1 MAFFAG
7 CESKSGAERVERGEE
22 PPDFSNPEVFEKI
35 LGEAEFR
42 DTLAE
47 RGPVGEKLLCAFYSE
62 APYTG
67 WAKEMYRNGKVRML
81 LHYKDG
87 RMEGPHTTWHDN
99 GEKKHE
105 GAYKRGAQEGLW
117 TVWDED
123 GNKIGET
130 RYKNGVEVDQ

>member
-1 MAFFAG
+1 
-7 CESKSGAERVERGEE
+7 
-22 PPDFSNPEVFEKI
+22 
-35 LGEAEFR
+35 
-42 DTLAE
+42 
-47 RGPVGEKLLCAFYSE
+47 
-62 APYTG
+62 
-67 WAKEMYRNGKVRML
+67 
-81 LHYKDG
+81 
-87 RMEGPHTTWHDN
+87 MEGPHTTWHDN

>member
-1 MAFFAG
+1 MREYIGAIVGLALAFFVG
-7 CESKSGAERVERGEE
+7 CESKSGAERAALGEE
-22 PPDFSNPEVFEKI
+22 RPDFSKPEVLEKI

-87 RMEGPHTTWHDN
+87 RTSEVIRQWDFG
-99 GEKKHE
+99 
-105 GAYKRGAQEGLW
+105 YLF
-117 TVWDED
+117 TVFLGWSHSQYS
-123 GNKIGET
+123 GGGRQIG
-130 RYKNGVEVDQ
+130 G